1 MRIVF
6 MGTPAIAAS
15 VLSSLAGAH
24 EVIGVLTRPDAV
36 SGRGKKRLPSAVKAT
51 ALELGLPVFEA
62 SSFKDDAVFSHLE
75 SLAPDVICVVAYG
88 AILPEKVLSL
98 PKYGCL
104 NVHASLLPRWRGAA
118 PIERAIL
125 AGDELAGVC
134 IMRMEKG
141 LDTGA
146 YCERREVSVA
156 GKSQQQLTSELA
168 SVGSEALI
176 TALSHIEGGSV
187 SWVEQDER
195 NVTYAEKIQKGELD
209 VSPDDSAVVFTR
221 KVLASSEAHP
231 SRCVIDG
238 KRVLLLCAM
247 VADDE
252 ASHDACGELNPGEA
266 VFRFKRL
273 LLKTVSGTVEV
284 SKVKPEGKKEM
295 DSKAFCAGIQNVK
308 TKVMEWERA

>member
-15 VLSSLAGAH
+15 VLSSLAGVH
-24 EVIGVLTRPDAV
+24 EVVGVLTRPDAV
-36 SGRGKKRLPSAVKAT
+36 SGRGKKTLPSAVKAK

-125 AGDELAGVC
+125 AGDEFAGVC
-134 IMRMEKG
+134 VMRMEEG

-146 YCERREVSVA
+146 YCERREVSVP

-168 SVGSEALI
+168 SAGAEALI
-176 TALSHIEGGSV
+176 TALSNIESAAV
-187 SWVEQDER
+187 SWVEQDEQHA
-195 NVTYAEKIQKGELD
+195 TYAEKIKKGELD

-238 KRVLLLCAM
+238 KRVLLLGAM
-247 VADDE
+247 VTDDDG
-252 ASHDACGELNPGEA
+252 SRDACDSLKPGQA

-273 LLKTVSGTVEV
+273 FFKTVYGAVEV

-295 DSKAFCAGIQNVK
+295 DSKAFCVGIQNVK